1 LLAACVAGGGTGTVR
16 FATADA
22 PDFAIAAPSGFC
34 VADDSLSRLGASKF
48 AAFTRCNG
56 TGAVLTATVGPP
68 GSGVGLDLSGQALA
82 DYFTGTEGRAA
93 LSRAGRAA
101 TVRVHDVTGS
111 SDAVLVRL
119 TDTAPR
125 PSEIGPGESWRAILS
140 DVGASCHAGRGAGAD
155 RPPCARRRPHP
166 DRAFRGGNTGRKRAV
181 TKRTRTLEKIV
192 RLMLLQLQK

>member
-1 LLAACVAGGGTGTVR
+1 MSTWTSKVPLAASCLLLAACVAGGGTGTVR

-22 PDFAIAAPSGFC
+22 PDFAVAAPSGFC
-34 VADDSLSRLGASKF
+34 VAEDSLSRLGASKF

-125 PSEIGPGESWRAILS
+125 PSEIGSGESWRAVLS
-140 DVGASCHAGRGAGAD
+140 VSGRLVTLAVAPGRAD
-155 RPPCARRRPHP
+155 PLAPA
-166 DRAFRGGNTGRKRAV
+166 AA
-181 TKRTRTLEKIV
+181 RTLIERFV
-192 RLMLLQLQK
+192 AATRAANAP

>member
-1 LLAACVAGGGTGTVR
+1 MSTWTSKVPLAASCLLLAACVAGGGTGTVR

-34 VADDSLSRLGASKF
+34 VANDSLSRLGASKF

-125 PSEIGPGESWRAILS
+125 PSEIGPGESWRAVLS
-140 DVGASCHAGRGAGAD
+140 ISGRLVTLAVA
-155 RPPCARRRPHP
+155 P
-166 DRAFRGGNTGRKRAV
+166 GRTDPLSPAAA
-181 TKRTRTLEKIV
+181 RTLIERFV
-192 RLMLLQLQK
+192 AATRAANAP

>member
-1 LLAACVAGGGTGTVR
+1 MSTWTSKVPLAASGLLLAACVAGGGTGTVR

-22 PDFAIAAPSGFC
+22 PDFAVAAPSGFC

-82 DYFTGTEGRAA
+82 DYFTSTEGRAA

-125 PSEIGPGESWRAILS
+125 PSEIGPGESWRAVLS
-140 DVGASCHAGRGAGAD
+140 ISGRLVTLAVA
-155 RPPCARRRPHP
+155 P
-166 DRAFRGGNTGRKRAV
+166 GRTDPLAPAAA
-181 TKRTRTLEKIV
+181 RTLIERFV
-192 RLMLLQLQK
+192 AATRAANAS